1 MAEALVIRLRSP
13 SPEPVAELAEW
24 LLVDTGGARL
34 GNVGAG
40 PLSEA
45 APLAAGRR
53 VIVLVPGTDVL
64 LAEPELPVKAGA
76 RLLQVVPFA
85 LEEQLASDVE
95 DMHFAVGRRE
105 ARPGTPVAAV
115 ACASMDAWM
124 AALKAA
130 GITASALYSESAAVP
145 VTPNGVTLLIEGVRI
160 HVRREGVPAAVV
172 EAEPLIE
179 GLQLAL
185 AAGPE
190 TRENV
195 TLYMNAAD
203 YERDKDMI
211 EELREFTA
219 SLQVKLLPD
228 GPLALLGVT
237 VAAQPATNLLQ
248 GAYAPAT
255 SIHVSFVPWRYAA
268 LLAGVFVVV
277 HLGVKGVQ
285 YWKLGAEEA
294 RLDTEISAAFAQA
307 LPGAREVDARSQVEA
322 RLAQLR
328 GSGVAGGLM
337 TGLGMLGEA
346 MTQAPDTSVEA
357 LSWRTN
363 TLDLRVLAPNVES
376 LDRIQHAAVE
386 RGMAAEI
393 QSATPRDAKVEG
405 RLQFKSPGA

>member
-1 MAEALVIRLRSP
+1 MAEALVIRMPTPGQTR
-13 SPEPVAELAEW
+13 AEW

-34 GNVGAG
+34 GNVASG
-40 PLSEA
+40 PLSDA
-45 APLAAGRR
+45 AALAAGRR

-85 LEEQLASDVE
+85 LEEQLASDIE
-95 DMHFAVGRRE
+95 DMHFAVGRRDG
-105 ARPGTPVAAV
+105 RPGTPAAAV
-115 ACASMDAWM
+115 SRELMDAWLG
-124 AALKAA
+124 ALKAA
-130 GITASALYSESAAVP
+130 GITPAALYSESAAVP
-145 VTPNGVTLLIEGVRI
+145 ATPNGVSLLIEGVRI
-160 HVRREGVPAAVV
+160 HVRRQDVPPAVV
-172 EAEPLIE
+172 EAEPLFE

-219 SLQVKLLPD
+219 SLQVKILPD
-228 GPLALLGVT
+228 GPLALMGVT
-237 VAAQPATNLLQ
+237 IAAQPATNLLQ
-248 GAYAPAT
+248 GPYAPAT
-255 SIHVSFVPWRYAA
+255 SINVSFAPWRHAA
-268 LLAGVFVVV
+268 LLAGVVVLA
-277 HLGVKGVQ
+277 HLGLKGVQ

-294 RLDTEISAAFAQA
+294 RLDAEISAAFAQA

-337 TGLGMLGEA
+337 TGLGMLGDA
-346 MTQAPDTSVEA
+346 MAQAPDTSVEA

-363 TLDLRVLAPNVES
+363 TLDLRVLAPNVEV
-376 LDRIQHAAVE
+376 LDRLQHAATE

-405 RLQFKSPGA
+405 RLQFKSPGV